1 MKSLIS
7 ILFLLISSYSALAQ
21 SNMQLSVKG
30 IEGDKIEYKK
40 IIKSKADGLK
50 EGAKILQQLYAS
62 SYLSASIDSTFIN
75 KDELILIV
83 NKGEPFEWIKLS
95 RGNMDPKAEATID
108 LSSRLFLNRPFN
120 PKQLA
125 ALYERTVRYYEDNGY
140 PFVSVKLDSIEIND
154 ENQISAAL
162 HIEKNQF
169 YKIDSILIRGKSGIQ
184 EAFLF
189 NQLELK
195 EGMPYHESNIN
206 NIATRIQEVP
216 FVSEEKPTE
225 VQFFEEGVKIILN
238 LKKKNASRFDG
249 VLGLLTSEDDG
260 SIELTGDVDL
270 NLINSFNRGE
280 NIGLNWRKLK
290 GNSQDLNLKFI
301 YPFFFNTPFGVDFNF
316 KLFKRDTTFLELTT
330 RLGVNYNLRRGE
342 LVTLFIE
349 NKSSSLLS
357 RNSLLDPSV
366 SNPLSLGDVST
377 NSFGINYQ
385 LSRLDY
391 RFNPTKGLAFIGDVS
406 VGLKKLS
413 KISSL
418 EEEFPTIY
426 DDVELN
432 TTQYTGLLKIKY
444 FIPLASRSTIL
455 IGNQSAGLFSENIYA
470 NELLRIGGLKLLRGF
485 DEESINASSYSIFTL
500 EYRFLLDRNSYL
512 SLFTDGGFY
521 ENNAD
526 DYIND
531 TPFGIGAGISF
542 ETNAGIFTF
551 NYAVGKQFDNPI
563 EFQAAKIHFGFVNF
577 F

>member
-260 SIELTGDVDL
+260 SIELTGDVNL

>member
-1 MKSLIS
+1 MRT
-7 ILFLLISSYSALAQ
+7 LLIILSLSTLSWSALAQ
-21 SNMQLSVKG
+21 NNLQLEVKG
-30 IEGDKIEYKK
+30 LAGEKIDYKK
-40 IIKSKADGLK
+40 IIKSKSDGVK

-62 SYLSASIDSTFIN
+62 SYLSASIDSTLIK
-75 KDELILIV
+75 KDKMILIV
-83 NKGEPFEWIKLS
+83 ERGKPFEWIKLS
-95 RGNMDPKAEATID
+95 SGNMDPKAEASID
-108 LSSRLFLNRPFN
+108 LSSRLFLQKPFN

-125 ALYERTVRYYEDNGY
+125 DLYERTIRYYEDNGY
-140 PFVSVKLDSIEIND
+140 PFVNVKLDSIEINT

-162 HIEKNQF
+162 HIEKNKF
-169 YKIDSILIRGKSGIQ
+169 YKIDSVIIKGNSGIQ
-184 EAFLF
+184 SAYLF

-195 EGMPYHESNIN
+195 EGMPYHEN
-206 NIATRIQEVP
+206 NIKNIAVRIQEVP
-216 FVSEEKPTE
+216 FVSEERPAE
-225 VQFFEEGVKIILN
+225 IQFFEEGVKIILY

-249 VLGLLTSEDDG
+249 VLGLLTSEEDG

-301 YPFFFNTPFGVDFNF
+301 YPFFLNTPFGVDFDF

-330 RLGVNYNLRRGE
+330 RLGINYNLRRGE
-342 LVTLFIE
+342 LLTLFLE

-357 RNSLLDPSV
+357 RNSLLNPDV

-385 LSRLDY
+385 LNRLDY
-391 RFNPTKGLAFIGDVS
+391 RFNPTKGVSFIGDVS

-413 KISSL
+413 KISAL
-418 EEEFPTIY
+418 EEEIPTVY
-426 DDVELN
+426 DDVELT
-432 TTQYTGLLKIKY
+432 TTQYTGLLKINY
-444 FIPLASRSTIL
+444 FIPLASRSTIF

-485 DEESINASSYSIFTL
+485 DEESINASAYSIFTL

-512 SLFTDGGFY
+512 SLFSDGGFY
-521 ENNAD
+521 ENNANE
-526 DYIND
+526 YIND

-551 NYAVGKQFDNPI
+551 NYAIGKQFDNPI